1 MHVVACTGM
10 ARLLMRLH
18 ACGCMHRDG
27 EAAHEAASALAEM
40 GIAHLLYVVKG
51 GLKAWQV
58 RVCMARG

>member
-1 MHVVACTGM
+1 
-10 ARLLMRLH
+10 MRLH